1 MTRKSDLRKR
11 LADLTQPEASDPL
24 AIKLVVKLPT
34 GTRIERVFLKSD
46 HISLLYQFV
55 FSHEECPHS
64 FEIVK
69 NFPRQVIDCNE
80 STQKSISEHGINQP
94 MLLFVNDLDA

>member
-1 MTRKSDLRKR
+1 MRKL
-11 LADLTQPEASDPL
+11 LAETAQPDASNPL
-24 AIKLVVKLPT
+24 SIKLVFKLPT

-46 HISLLYQFV
+46 PLSSLHNFV
-55 FSHEECPHS
+55 FAHEECPHN

-69 NFPRQVIDCNE
+69 NFPRKVIECSDE
-80 STQKSISEHGINQP
+80 TQTSILDYGINEP

>member
-1 MTRKSDLRKR
+1 LTRKSDLRKHFAETPQ
-11 LADLTQPEASDPL
+11 ADAANPVS
-24 AIKLVVKLPT
+24 IKLVFKLPT

-46 HISLLYQFV
+46 PVGLVYKFV
-55 FSHEECPHS
+55 FCHEECPHS

-69 NFPRQVIDCNE
+69 NFPRQAIECSEATETTIN
-80 STQKSISEHGINQP
+80 EHGINQP